1 MHVCD
6 EITKKSLER
15 PSQLEQQWNAYQSAQ
30 SAVTNLNIQV
40 VFKLCLICV
49 HKFDINNDVIF
60 FTLKCLYCK
69 KT

>member
-15 PSQLEQQWNAYQSAQ
+15 PSQLGQQWNAYQSAQ
-30 SAVTNLNIQV
+30 SAVTNLNTQV
-40 VFKLCLICV
+40 VFKLYLFCV
-49 HKFDINNDVIF
+49 RKLDINNDVIF

-69 KT
+69 KA